1 MGFLSSIA
9 GGLVSS
15 AFSLYGAHKQHQYD
29 QSNMRL
35 SSQLS
40 YDQWVKQKQ
49 NSHQLEVGDLR
60 NAGLNPILSAG
71 ASQAMS
77 APSVGVVSAHMPDLG
92 SDFNS
97 GEQVG
102 VALSNLRNERMQAEA
117 AKKNSETN
125 AKVGDQD
132 VLTSKT
138 QASLNESSTARQ
150 RAEADQILK
159 LTPLQ
164 VNKAQQDI
172 ANSVAV
178 TNAQVGYYRGMVE
191 AAKEQ
196 AAAAQ
201 QQAAAAIG
209 NMNANSA
216 RSQSEVSLNSLRGMN
231 ERMKFQSSQRE
242 YASSDRSH
250 QMRQNSW
257 FLGGLEALSKSVGL
271 HVGF

>member
-15 AFSLYGAHKQHQYD
+15 AFGLYGAHKSEQYAKE
-29 QSNMRL
+29 NMRL

-60 NAGLNPILSAG
+60 NAGLNPIISAG
-71 ASQAMS
+71 ASQAMA
-77 APSVGVVSAHMPDLG
+77 APSVGVVSSHMPDLG

-97 GEQVG
+97 GRQID
-102 VALSNLRNERMQAEA
+102 VAMSSLKNERMQAEA
-117 AKKNSETN
+117 ARKNSETN
-125 AKVGDQD
+125 AKVGDQN

-138 QASLNESSTARQ
+138 QASLNESATARQ

-178 TNAQVGYYRGMVE
+178 TNAQVGYYRGMVD

-196 AAAAQ
+196 AAAARD
-201 QQAAAAIG
+201 QAAAAIG

-231 ERMKFQSSQRE
+231 ERMKFQSAQRE
-242 YASSDRSH
+242 YASSDMSH
-250 QMRQNSW
+250 KFRQNSW
-257 FLGGLEALSKSVGL
+257 FLGGLEALSKSIGI

>member
-9 GGLVSS
+9 GGLISS
-15 AFSLYGAHKQHQYD
+15 AASLYGAHKSQQYA

-60 NAGLNPILSAG
+60 NAGLNPILSASNG
-71 ASQAMS
+71 QAMA

-97 GEQVG
+97 GQQVG

-138 QASLNESSTARQ
+138 QAALNESSTARQ
-150 RAEADQILK
+150 RAEADQIIK

-172 ANSVAV
+172 ANSIAV
-178 TNAQVGYYRGMVE
+178 TNAQVGYYAGMVE

-196 AAAAQ
+196 AAAARD
-201 QQAAAAIG
+201 QAAAAIG

-216 RSQSEVSLNSLRGMN
+216 RSQSEVSLNTLRGMN
-231 ERMKFQSSQRE
+231 ERIKFQSGQRE

-250 QMRQNSW
+250 QFRQNSW
-257 FLGGLEALSKSVGL
+257 FLGGLEALSKSIGI

>member
-9 GGLVSS
+9 GGLISS
-15 AFSLYGAHKQHQYD
+15 AASLYGAHKSQQYA

-60 NAGLNPILSAG
+60 NAGLNPILSASNG
-71 ASQAMS
+71 QAMA

-97 GEQVG
+97 GQQVG
-102 VALSNLRNERMQAEA
+102 VAMSNLRNERMQAEA

-138 QASLNESSTARQ
+138 QAALNESSKARQ
-150 RAEADQILK
+150 RAEADQIIK

-172 ANSVAV
+172 ANSIAV
-178 TNAQVGYYRGMVE
+178 TNAQVGYYAGMVE

-196 AAAAQ
+196 AAAARD
-201 QQAAAAIG
+201 QAAAAIG

-250 QMRQNSW
+250 QFRQNSW
-257 FLGGLEALSKSVGL
+257 FLGGLEALSKSIGI

>member
-1 MGFLSSIA
+1 MSFLASIA
-9 GGLVSS
+9 SGLISS
-15 AFSLYGAHKQHQYD
+15 AASLYGAHKQHQYD

-35 SSQLS
+35 SSKLS

-49 NSHQLEVGDLR
+49 NSHQLEVDDLR
-60 NAGLNPILSAG
+60 NAGLNPIISAG
-71 ASQAMS
+71 ASQAMA
-77 APSVGVVSAHMPDLG
+77 APSVGVVSSHVPDLG

-97 GEQVG
+97 GRQIEL
-102 VALSNLRNERMQAEA
+102 AMSSIKNERMQAEA

-125 AKVGDQD
+125 AKVGDQN

-138 QASLNESSTARQ
+138 QASLNESATARQ

-178 TNAQVGYYRGMVE
+178 TNAQVGYYRGMVD

-196 AAAAQ
+196 AAAARD
-201 QQAAAAIG
+201 QAAAAIG

-216 RSQSEVSLNSLRGMN
+216 RSRSEIALNEKRAMN
-231 ERMKFQSSQRE
+231 EKMKFQTSQRE

-257 FLGGLEALSKSVGL
+257 FLGGLEALSKSVGI

>member
-1 MGFLSSIA
+1 MSFLASIA
-9 GGLVSS
+9 SGLISS
-15 AFSLYGAHKQHQYD
+15 AASLYGAHKQHQYD

-60 NAGLNPILSAG
+60 NAGLNPIISAG
-71 ASQAMS
+71 ASQAMA
-77 APSVGVVSAHMPDLG
+77 APSVGVVSSHVPDLG

-97 GEQVG
+97 GRQID
-102 VALSNLRNERMQAEA
+102 VAMSSLKNERMQAEA
-117 AKKNSETN
+117 SKKNSETN
-125 AKVGDQD
+125 AKVGEQN

-138 QASLNESSTARQ
+138 QASLNESATARQ
-150 RAEADQILK
+150 RAEADQIMK

-178 TNAQVGYYRGMVE
+178 TNAQVGYYAGMVQ

-196 AAAAQ
+196 AAAARD
-201 QQAAAAIG
+201 QAAAAIG

-216 RSQSEVSLNSLRGMN
+216 RSRSEIALNEKRAMN
-231 ERMKFQSSQRE
+231 EKMKFQTSQRE
-242 YASSDRSH
+242 FASSDRSH

-257 FLGGLEALSKSVGL
+257 FLGGLEALSKSVGI

>member
-15 AFSLYGAHKQHQYD
+15 AFGLYGAHKSQQYAQD
-29 QSNMRL
+29 NMRL

-60 NAGLNPILSAG
+60 NAGLNPILSASNG
-71 ASQAMS
+71 QAMA

-97 GEQVG
+97 GQQVG
-102 VALSNLRNERMQAEA
+102 VAMSNLRNERMQAEA

-138 QASLNESSTARQ
+138 QAALNESSTARQ
-150 RAEADQILK
+150 RAEADQIIK

-172 ANSVAV
+172 ANSIAV
-178 TNAQVGYYRGMVE
+178 TNAQVGYYAGMVE

-196 AAAAQ
+196 AAAARD
-201 QQAAAAIG
+201 QAAAAIG

-250 QMRQNSW
+250 QFRQNSW
-257 FLGGLEALSKSVGL
+257 FLGGLEALSKSIGI

>member
-15 AFSLYGAHKQHQYD
+15 ALGLYGAHKSQQY
-29 QSNMRL
+29 SKENMRL
-35 SSQLS
+35 ESKLS

-49 NSHQLEVGDLR
+49 QSHQLEVGDLR

-71 ASQAMS
+71 ASQAMG

-97 GEQVG
+97 GQQVG
-102 VALSNLRNERMQAEA
+102 IAMSNLRNERMQAEA
-117 AKKNSETN
+117 AKRNSETN

-138 QASLNESSTARQ
+138 QASLNESATARQ

-178 TNAQVGYYRGMVE
+178 TNAQVGYYAGMVE

-196 AAAAQ
+196 AAAARD
-201 QQAAAAIG
+201 QAAAAIG
-209 NMNANSA
+209 NMNANTA
-216 RSQSEVSLNSLRGMN
+216 RSQSEISLNEKRAMN
-231 ERMKFQSSQRE
+231 EKMKFQSSQRE

-250 QMRQNSW
+250 QFRQNSW